1 MPTLTEL
8 ISERRAAIEAFD
20 HDVYGPEQHDIIAL
34 NHAIERTPIA
44 SKADALSA
52 LDLIMAETCSEL
64 EHLHHLVV
72 SLIAALRRY
81 VETTAEV

>member
-52 LDLIMAETCSEL
+52 LDLIMAETCSEFGAPAPPCCFTNCRT
-64 EHLHHLVV
+64 
-72 SLIAALRRY
+72 SALR
-81 VETTAEV
+81 